1 MRSEIHELCP
11 KDAKREKNENLLKRY
26 SYTNTYRQIIAEEAG
41 SVIALI
47 QPKHIEKI
55 IIPLPPPNVRK

>member
-1 MRSEIHELCP
+1 VSQRR
-11 KDAKREKNENLLKRY
+11 KKREKRESLKEIG